1 MQLLKALNDEITYV
15 ETLKSGL
22 TVAIHPKLKYQRTL
36 VSLQVNFG
44 GMDLEYTVDNQSK
57 KIPSGVAHFL
67 EHSLFQNN
75 GTNLTEEF
83 AEYGA
88 RINAYTTKSITAYTF
103 ECRTDFDYLMSYF
116 LNSFIKPDF
125 SKAAIEKEKKII
137 KHELLMSEDSVHT
150 KIYQK
155 LKHMMYSDNAI
166 RCDVG
171 GTVKDVF
178 KTHQEI
184 LNDVFDTFYHP
195 KNMSLI
201 ITGNIDHLR
210 IFELLRN
217 HAYNQ
222 HDWPVY
228 NEIKR
233 IQDIQPRN
241 IHNHTRKVED
251 VEENIINIGIRIP
264 EEYFAK
270 YSREYI
276 HIAIHSIIGN
286 TFGLGSKNYDYLD
299 KRKMMNISF
308 SAKSTIER
316 DYGFI
321 NIYMQSKQPDK
332 YLKEIMAIIKNIKD
346 KPLDEKLFTINKR
359 AISGNYIRL
368 FDSLGR
374 THEFISNCLVED
386 VKIDDYLNNILNLDI
401 KDLDPMKQ
409 IFEDK
414 NIFTI
419 KYLKP

>member
-1 MQLLKALNDEITYV
+1 MQILKALNDEITYV
-15 ETLKSGL
+15 ETLESGL

-36 VSLQVNFG
+36 VTLQVNFG
-44 GMDLEYTVDNQSK
+44 GMDIKYEVNNQTK
-57 KIPSGVAHFL
+57 TIPSGVAHFL

-75 GTNLTEEF
+75 GRNLTEEF

-88 RINAYTTKSITAYTF
+88 RINAFTTKSITAYTF
-103 ECRTDFDYLMSYF
+103 ECRNDFEHLITYF
-116 LNSFIKPDF
+116 LSSFIKPDF

-137 KHELLMSEDSVHT
+137 KHELSMSEDSVHT

-155 LKHMMYSDNAI
+155 LKQMMYTDCAI

-171 GTVKDVF
+171 GTVTDVN
-178 KTHQEI
+178 KTDQAV

-201 ITGNIDHLR
+201 ITGNLDYLKT
-210 IFELLRN
+210 FELLRN
-217 HAYNQ
+217 HIYNQ
-222 HDWPVY
+222 HAWPTYSEV
-228 NEIKR
+228 KR
-233 IQDIQPRN
+233 IQDNQPR
-241 IHNHTRKVED
+241 ILHNYTRKVED
-251 VEENIINIGIRIP
+251 VEENIINIGIKIP
-264 EEYFAK
+264 EEYFNK

-308 SAKSTIER
+308 SAKSTVER

-332 YLKEIMAIIKNIKD
+332 YLKEIMTIIRNIKD
-346 KPLDEKLFTINKR
+346 KPLDEHLFTINKR

-374 THEFISNCLVED
+374 THEFISNCLTEEVS
-386 VKIDDYLNNILNLDI
+386 IDNYLNNILKLDI

-419 KYLKP
+419 KYLKR